1 MNSEALKM
9 FEKANF
15 KVTNQRKAIAD
26 MLFSSNEHLSA
37 DEIFKKISSI
47 DPNISIATVYRTL
60 LLFEEFGIVKRLD
73 IGEGRSLYEA
83 AGSQKG
89 HHHHLIDIESGKIIE
104 FYDTELENL
113 KKKIAKKLGYKLV
126 DHRLELYG
134 VKIKV

>member
-9 FEKANF
+9 FEKASF

-26 MLFSSNEHLSA
+26 VLFSSNEHLSA

-73 IGEGRSLYEA
+73 LGEGRSLYEA

-89 HHHHLIDIESGKIIE
+89 HHHHLVDLESGKIIE
-104 FYDTELENL
+104 FYDPEIEDL
-113 KKKIAKKLGYKLV
+113 KERIARRLGYKLI

-134 VKIKV
+134 IPIK